1 MQQIF
6 EKAQDKRTS
15 EQKHRGV
22 VARFF
27 LGCYYV
33 MFTSVRKKKQ
43 KKKKEKNAR
52 NCTTQE
58 GIKKDKER

>member
-43 KKKKEKNAR
+43 KKKRKKRKEREELYNAR
-52 NCTTQE
+52 R
-58 GIKKDKER
+58 DKER